1 MTLLFAAIGE
11 SPYVGAKM
19 EFMKLAMAKEGRPL
33 QFAKSGEQAARV
45 RKGGL
50 VERCL
55 SGALAKDVEGR
66 WDISQWRDEIEKS
79 IGSTTS
85 S

>member
-1 MTLLFAAIGE
+1 
-11 SPYVGAKM
+11 
-19 EFMKLAMAKEGRPL
+19 MKLAMAKEGRPL

-66 WDISQWRDEIEKS
+66 WDISQWRDEIEKL